1 MKRSAR
7 LRLGRSR
14 TSRCHDIF
22 LLCWPSSLRL
32 LSSTLH
38 PSPFCSVTGRAVWVH
53 PRSPQPSGPQLDAA
67 DGRHR
72 LEAGGGGG
80 QGIPQLSLSL
90 ACAPRRSSGSCRAV
104 LSSPPQVC
112 SHGAPSCYS
121 GGGGGLRQPLLI
133 LLQTVSLLV
142 CLDFPSERACLCFLL
157 APD

>member
-72 LEAGGGGG
+72 LEAGGWRLAGEEARVL
-80 QGIPQLSLSL
+80 PSSLSRWRVPQEEAQAPAGRFSPRPL
-90 ACAPRRSSGSCRAV
+90 RCALMAPPVATRVGGEGFT
-104 LSSPPQVC
+104 SPC
-112 SHGAPSCYS
+112 SYFCK
-121 GGGGGLRQPLLI
+121 Q
-133 LLQTVSLLV
+133 
-142 CLDFPSERACLCFLL
+142 CLC
-157 APD
+157 

>member
-72 LEAGGGGG
+72 LEAGGWRLAGEEARVFPSSLSRWRVPQEEAQAPARRFSPHPSGVLSWH
-80 QGIPQLSLSL
+80 PQLLLRWGGRASPAPAHTFANSVFASLSRL
-90 ACAPRRSSGSCRAV
+90 PV
-104 LSSPPQVC
+104 
-112 SHGAPSCYS
+112 
-121 GGGGGLRQPLLI
+121 
-133 LLQTVSLLV
+133 
-142 CLDFPSERACLCFLL
+142 
-157 APD
+157 

>member
-22 LLCWPSSLRL
+22 LLCWPSSLCL

-72 LEAGGGGG
+72 LEAGGWRLAGEEARVF
-80 QGIPQLSLSL
+80 PSSLSL
-90 ACAPRRSSGSCRAV
+90 VGVCPKKKLRLLPGGS
-104 LSSPPQVC
+104 
-112 SHGAPSCYS
+112 
-121 GGGGGLRQPLLI
+121 
-133 LLQTVSLLV
+133 
-142 CLDFPSERACLCFLL
+142 LL
-157 APD
+157 APSGVLSWRPQLLLGWGGRALPAPAHTFANSVFASLSRLPV

>member
-72 LEAGGGGG
+72 LEAGLEAGGGGG
-80 QGIPQLSLSL
+80 QGIPQLSLSRWRVPQEEAQAPAGWFSPRPL
-90 ACAPRRSSGSCRAV
+90 RCALMAPPVATRVGGEGFA
-104 LSSPPQVC
+104 SPC
-112 SHGAPSCYS
+112 SYFCK
-121 GGGGGLRQPLLI
+121 Q
-133 LLQTVSLLV
+133 
-142 CLDFPSERACLCFLL
+142 CLC
-157 APD
+157 